1 MQVPSRRST
10 IRRADRGSYDRQ
22 EIYAILDEA
31 LVAHIGFELD
41 RQPFVIPMVYGRIED
56 TVYLHGSTATRIMRA
71 LAKQPPVS
79 LAVTLLDGLVLA
91 RSAFHHSVNYR
102 SVVLLGT
109 VRAVGDAEERLY
121 ALRAIV
127 EHAVP
132 ERWASVRGPTTKE
145 LARTAVFAFPI
156 SEASAKQRTGPP
168 IDSEEDY
175 ALPVWAGEIPLRQV
189 ADAPVADPRLAPG
202 IAIPDHALDYS
213 RTRT

>member
-1 MQVPSRRST
+1 MQAPSPRSK
-10 IRRADRGSYDRQ
+10 IRRAERGSYDRQ
-22 EIYAILDEA
+22 EIYEILDEA
-31 LVAHIGFELD
+31 LVAHVGFELD
-41 RQPFVIPMVYGRIED
+41 RQPFVIPMVYGRIGD
-56 TVYLHGSTATRIMRA
+56 TLYLHGSTATRIMRT
-71 LAKQPPVS
+71 LAQQPPVS

-109 VRAVGDAEERLY
+109 VRAVHDAEERLN

-145 LARTAVFAFPI
+145 LARTAVFGFQIA
-156 SEASAKQRTGPP
+156 EASAKRRAGPP
-168 IDSEEDY
+168 VDAEEDY

-189 ADAPVADPRLAPG
+189 ADKPVADPRLGPG
-202 IAIPDHALDYS
+202 MTPPEHALAYS
-213 RTRT
+213 RTRP